1 MLEMS
6 FQQKERLEARG
17 QLGEAGVA
25 ATQGGEVGVSPPIPF
40 PGVQKEVNLSELWD
54 DLNCC

>member
-1 MLEMS
+1 MS

-40 PGVQKEVNLSELWD
+40 PGVQKVNLSELWD